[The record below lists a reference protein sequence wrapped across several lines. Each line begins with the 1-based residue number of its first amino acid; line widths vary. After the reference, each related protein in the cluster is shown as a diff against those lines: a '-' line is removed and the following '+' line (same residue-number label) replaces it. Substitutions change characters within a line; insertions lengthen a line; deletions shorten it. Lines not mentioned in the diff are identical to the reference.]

1 MSNFELPLCLICIQI
16 DIKVTIS
23 IKYQCNTIV
32 WAKIKHLRH
41 FFENFLVA
49 KAHTS
54 CKFLKL
60 CWHFWA
66 TKIHMDKIFPI
77 WIFFLKRPSYRYYYE
92 KNQIGPTSS
101 SYINLTMKLLIKL
114 KNTPKNRANF
124 GKPYLSFAS
133 DRLFI
138 FLGFIMLEEMM
149 QIN

>member
-1 MSNFELPLCLICIQI
+1 MLSNFELPLCLTCIQM
-16 DIKVTIS
+16 DIKMIIS
-23 IKYQCNTIV
+23 IKYQWNTIV

-60 CWHFWA
+60 CCHFWA
-66 TKIHMDKIFPI
+66 TKIHIDKIFPI

-101 SYINLTMKLLIKL
+101 SYINLTMKLLIKS
-114 KNTPKNRANF
+114 KNTPKNRAKMKF
-124 GKPYLSFAS
+124 WEAISQFCF
-133 DRLFI
+133 R
-138 FLGFIMLEEMM
+138 
-149 QIN
+149 